1 MNRRYLVIA
10 TTLIALLLGSATAQE
25 DSLLQR
31 YDLAIENLEIA
42 VASVP
47 SDGLQARDELERAL
61 NALLTLSTNAT
72 SPTLVQA
79 MERTFDRT
87 RIAIENQ
94 SQTDMAVQT
103 AVLSGGFGRLVMDSA
118 FTAAANGDTALAR
131 TRLVHLAG
139 RLGFAEGDLAQLQ
152 EAPNATAMR
161 LAFEAGAA
169 DVIAQKVRLTEELV
183 ATDQAAAYEQLAS
196 AYGESLLIQD
206 SPRVG
211 PELNRSLVSA
221 ANALVGANADDA
233 TAALQMASAQLTNL
247 SNAARGQTPEA
258 PAPTEQDTPEEAA
271 AVVAPSESVAE
282 PTQSVAEPAQ
292 STAETPVPA
301 EAPATTTEQP
311 APPSESADA
320 GLLPLLSTPD
330 FETALQQRLDELE
343 AERRA
348 ATLASLTRDLTR
360 AGVPAALA
368 QTGAQDLFASGYTAL
383 AAPVTELEA
392 LAARVVAAQRSGD
405 VDGAR
410 AGLNQLRAAYQSTV
424 APVLRLADV
433 ELSDATEQLLGS
445 LQDRFTLTSHD
456 VSLLATQT
464 AAVRASLLNEPAPA
478 AHDLEVA
485 VDSYWSGYVRVI
497 VLILLAIMAI
507 VPLVL
512 LNMAFGGSNRNWRL
526 VGWALFLLL
535 AIVFFEGL
543 AALAGLVGH
552 FANLPFLTA
561 LASWSVF
568 SSTISLAVW
577 AVLVFIALVLAIVGL
592 YGICVQFGLI
602 GAGRQRATTTTT
614 STGLKQEKKPTG
626 STTIDW
632 DEEF

>member
-211 PELNRSLVSA
+211 PELNRGLVSA

-247 SNAARGQTPEA
+247 SNAARDQTPEA

-271 AVVAPSESVAE
+271 AVVAPSESIAE
-282 PTQSVAEPAQ
+282 PAQSVAEPTQ

-311 APPSESADA
+311 APASESADA

-561 LASWSVF
+561 LATWSVF

>member
-247 SNAARGQTPEA
+247 SNAARDQTPEA

-271 AVVAPSESVAE
+271 AVVAPSESIAE
-282 PTQSVAEPAQ
+282 PAQSVAEPTQ

-311 APPSESADA
+311 APASESADA

-561 LASWSVF
+561 LATWSVF